1 MLVSSVARCSDVIS
15 QIGLVFEVD
24 LNQIVIVRSF
34 LDFLY
39 GSTILKQETKNHSHL
54 SNDYTC

>member
-24 LNQIVIVRSF
+24 LDQIVIVRSF
-34 LDFLY
+34 LDIAN
-39 GSTILKQETKNHSHL
+39 GSALLKQQTKNL
-54 SNDYTC
+54 FTFEQ